1 MRGPCKRDCC
11 AASHGHNRLM
21 NEAIR
26 SGDARPSSAEQWLQ
40 RHGDA
45 LYAFA
50 LARVFDPA
58 SAEDLVQDTLLAALR
73 GQQAF
78 RAESAER
85 TWLIGILK
93 HKCIDEIRRRARSAP
108 AQQAAAEDIET
119 QLFRPDGR
127 WREPP
132 GAWVYE
138 PLQMVQRDAFMTA
151 VQHCLE
157 GVPNA
162 QRASFIMRELHG
174 LDTAAASE
182 QMGVTPNNLYVLLHR
197 ARLRLRRCL
206 EKSGFMTEKTR

>member
-1 MRGPCKRDCC
+1 M
-11 AASHGHNRLM
+11 S
-21 NEAIR
+21 
-26 SGDARPSSAEQWLQ
+26 DAMRPSSDSTPSAAEYWLQ

-50 LARVFDPA
+50 LARVFDRA

-73 GQQAF
+73 QQDSF
-78 RAESAER
+78 RADSSER

-93 HKCIDEIRRRARSAP
+93 HKCIDEIRRRARSARAREP
-108 AQQAAAEDIET
+108 RADDVEA

-132 GAWVYE
+132 ATWADE
-138 PLQMVQRDAFMTA
+138 PLQQLQREAFITALGRCLDGVPEAQRD
-151 VQHCLE
+151 
-157 GVPNA
+157 
-162 QRASFIMRELHG
+162 SFVMRELHG
-174 LDTAAASE
+174 LDADAASA

-206 EKSGFMTEKTR
+206 EKSGFMAERVR